1 MSNVSSED
9 REQSIAQLFREL
21 SQETAGLV
29 REELAIVR
37 DEFREQGRRIGAS
50 AGLLGGAGMLG
61 FGAFGALTAGLVA
74 ALGRGRP
81 GRGAVLVTIL
91 YGGGAAGLALLARDR
106 LRVAAPQV
114 AEAADVVQRDMHA
127 AAEGVSEG
135 AQQPPS

>member
-1 MSNVSSED
+1 MANVNSED

-29 REELAIVR
+29 REELGLVR
-37 DEFREQGRRIGAS
+37 DELKEQGRRLGAS

-61 FGAFGALTAGLVA
+61 VGAFGAVTAALIA

-81 GRGAVLVTIL
+81 GRGALLVSIL

-106 LRVAAPQV
+106 LRKVAPD
-114 AEAADVVQRDMHA
+114 AAQAVQRDMSA
-127 AAEGVSEG
+127 AARGAREG
-135 AQQPPS
+135 AERTAT